1 MNYGIVAEF
10 NPFHNGHKYIVD
22 ALKSAGDNTVT
33 AVMSGSFVQ
42 RGECACVSVSER
54 TKMALANGV
63 DLVLSLPVPYS
74 TASAEVFA
82 RGGVDVLFSTGVIDS
97 LGFGVECSSA
107 QALVR
112 CVEVMRS
119 TDFEIALKNRL
130 TEGNSFPK
138 ARQMAFDD
146 CCESRC
152 AEVIA
157 TPNNILGVE
166 YIKALLNGKYADYE
180 SITEKIRVIKR
191 QGADHD
197 SCDVAGDICSASAL
211 REMLKGDE
219 DYKRFLPET
228 SYEILHSALD
238 CGKAPADY
246 SKLETAVLYKLRTV
260 SVEEIALLPDVTE
273 GLEHRIAN
281 AVKTSGSVDEVL
293 EKIKT
298 KRYTHSRLRR
308 IILCA
313 LLGVTKD
320 DASLP
325 VPYIRVLGFNSK
337 GARLLKE
344 MKGKSKLPI
353 VTKRADLA
361 SLGEESQ
368 RVYELE
374 CRARDIFSL
383 ALPIP
388 DESGKEMTDKMIIF
402 E

>member
-22 ALKSAGDNTVT
+22 ALKSTGDNTVT

-54 TKMALANGV
+54 VKMALSNGV

-74 TASAEVFA
+74 TASAEAFA
-82 RGGVDVLFSTGVIDS
+82 KGGVDVLFSTGVIDA
-97 LGFGVECSSA
+97 LGFGGECESS
-107 QALVR
+107 QALVK
-112 CVEVMRS
+112 CVEVMYS
-119 TDFEIALKNRL
+119 PDFEIALKNRL
-130 TEGNSFPK
+130 DEGNSFPK

-146 CCESRC
+146 CGEGEC

-157 TPNNILGVE
+157 TPNNILGIE

-180 SITEKIRVIKR
+180 SIIEKIKVIKR

-197 SCDVAGDICSASAL
+197 SCDVTGNICSASAL
-211 REMLKGDE
+211 REKLKCDE
-219 DYKRFLPET
+219 EYKKFLPTT
-228 SYEILHSALD
+228 SYEILGSALD

-246 SKLETAVLYKLRTV
+246 SKLETAILYKLRTMT
-260 SVEEIALLPDVTE
+260 VEEFALLPDVTE
-273 GLEHRIAN
+273 GLEYRIAS
-281 AVKTSGSVDEVL
+281 AVKTSVSLDEIL

-313 LLGVTKD
+313 LLGITKSEI
-320 DASLP
+320 SLP
-325 VPYIRVLGFNSK
+325 VPYIRVLGFNEK
-337 GARLLKE
+337 GAQLLRE

-353 VTKRADLA
+353 VTKKADLA
-361 SLGEESQ
+361 SLGEDAQ
-368 RVYELE
+368 RVYDLE

-383 ALPIP
+383 ALPVP

>member
-54 TKMALANGV
+54 TKMALSNGV

-107 QALVR
+107 QALVW
-112 CVEVMRS
+112 CVEVMNS
-119 TDFEIALKNRL
+119 CEFERALKNRL
-130 TEGNSFPK
+130 DEGNSFPK
-138 ARQMAFDD
+138 ARQLAFDD
-146 CCESRC
+146 CGEGEC

-211 REMLKGDE
+211 REMLKGDA

-246 SKLETAVLYKLRTV
+246 SKLETAVLYKLRTM

-273 GLEHRIAN
+273 GLEHRIAS

-313 LLGVTKD
+313 LLGITKG

-353 VTKRADLA
+353 VTKRADLD

-383 ALPIP
+383 VLPIP

>member
-1 MNYGIVAEF
+1 MIF
-10 NPFHNGHKYIVD
+10 LIKI
-22 ALKSAGDNTVT
+22 L
-33 AVMSGSFVQ
+33 
-42 RGECACVSVSER
+42 VSS
-54 TKMALANGV
+54 
-63 DLVLSLPVPYS
+63 
-74 TASAEVFA
+74 
-82 RGGVDVLFSTGVIDS
+82 DS
-97 LGFGVECSSA
+97 L
-107 QALVR
+107 QR
-112 CVEVMRS
+112 
-119 TDFEIALKNRL
+119 
-130 TEGNSFPK
+130 
-138 ARQMAFDD
+138 
-146 CCESRC
+146 
-152 AEVIA
+152 
-157 TPNNILGVE
+157 
-166 YIKALLNGKYADYE
+166 IK
-180 SITEKIRVIKR
+180 
-191 QGADHD
+191 
-197 SCDVAGDICSASAL
+197 
-211 REMLKGDE
+211 
-219 DYKRFLPET
+219 
-228 SYEILHSALD
+228 
-238 CGKAPADY
+238 
-246 SKLETAVLYKLRTV
+246 
-260 SVEEIALLPDVTE
+260 
-273 GLEHRIAN
+273 RIAN

-353 VTKRADLA
+353 VTKRADLD

>member
-10 NPFHNGHKYIVD
+10 NPFHNGHKFIVD
-22 ALKSAGDNTVT
+22 SLKATGDSTVT

-42 RGECACVSVSER
+42 RGESACISVSER
-54 TKMALANGV
+54 VKMALSNGV

-82 RGGVDVLFSTGVIDS
+82 RGGADVLFSTGVIDS

-112 CVEVMRS
+112 CVEVMS
-119 TDFEIALKNRL
+119 SPGFEIALKNRL
-130 TEGNSFPK
+130 SEGNSFPK

-146 CCESRC
+146 CGESGC

-166 YIKALLNGKYADYE
+166 YIKALLNGKYAGCE

-191 QGADHD
+191 QGAEHD
-197 SCDVAGDICSASAL
+197 SRDVTGDICSASAL
-211 REMLKGDE
+211 REMLKGNG
-219 DYKRFLPET
+219 DYKCFLPEA
-228 SYEILHSALD
+228 SYEILRSALD

-246 SKLETAVLYKLRTV
+246 SKLETAVLYKLRTMTV
-260 SVEEIALLPDVTE
+260 DEFALLPDVTE
-273 GLEHRIAN
+273 GLEHRIVSAI
-281 AVKTSGSVDEVL
+281 KTSGSVDEIL

-313 LLGVTKD
+313 LLGITKSD
-320 DASLP
+320 VSRP
-325 VPYIRVLGFNSK
+325 VPYIRVLGFNGR
-337 GARLLKE
+337 GAQLLKE

-361 SLGEESQ
+361 SLGEDAQ
-368 RVYELE
+368 RVYDLE

-383 ALPIP
+383 ALPLP

-402 E
+402 G